1 MTHPLTDEIIE
12 EIAQFEPDLTDP
24 FRLHRAHDMR
34 AGFDLAVERI
44 AEQWE
49 DALQSDLENGAS
61 FPNVRAAKELV
72 TKYPRISSF
81 GEILETFRPQ
91 QKEKLPA
98 DDWQLVHLFE
108 RLVEEGSTKGELL
121 AAINQLE
128 NDS

>member
-1 MTHPLTDEIIE
+1 MTEHPLTKEMIE
-12 EIAQFEPDLTDP
+12 EIAQFEAQFEPDLTDP

-49 DALQSDLENGAS
+49 DALQSDIENDAS
-61 FPNVRAAKELV
+61 FLNVRAAKELV

-91 QKEKLPA
+91 Q
-98 DDWQLVHLFE
+98 Q
-108 RLVEEGSTKGELL
+108 
-121 AAINQLE
+121 E
-128 NDS
+128 NN